1 MGRRRGRGLPGDRR
15 LRPVGVR
22 RPDSKGRIRLASR
35 PVNRVLS
42 FAVAVAVGGVLLVGC
57 SGNHKTENFRIN
69 ATSVNGQSGFSVGT
83 ITVTQGDKVN
93 IDVGNTTDKAHGF
106 SIDAFNIHHVVEP
119 HQTQKL
125 SFTQLHPAHV
135 PAQMIVV
142 G

>member
-1 MGRRRGRGLPGDRR
+1 
-15 LRPVGVR
+15 
-22 RPDSKGRIRLASR
+22 
-35 PVNRVLS
+35 VNRVLS
-42 FAVAVAVGGVLLVGC
+42 VAVAFAVGGVLLVGC

-125 SFTQLHPAHV
+125 SFTPNKTGQFRIYCQLHPAHV